1 MPTQIT
7 LASLFASQKQS
18 LETQLEGLSLPKDAL
33 KTQGIVC
40 DYLNVLFN
48 KEGEFRQNLTQ
59 SEDFILQ
66 AALSL
71 LDAQKEI
78 GNVFAQEASSKAKRI
93 LSVPSIGFGTAAIGG
108 TEAVFGDIA
117 GTDSRSKVDST
128 KALIGAGGGALV
140 GNVALGGWGAVFGA
154 IAGTAVAIYLSHKKN
169 AGSHPHSKPRT
180 ILNEP
185 KEVSTP
191 INVDSFVQIV
201 AEICESVDN
210 LIGTFRA
217 QVNRVV
223 QKYESQEKPT
233 LDKEYRSLLESIQS
247 LVGYKRNHNQA
258 EEKFVKKVCER
269 IEDLSES
276 LDNYDITLENYS
288 EARAPWFD
296 KVPSP
301 NAIELKEV
309 FPAVVKNGILII
321 PGKVF
326 IPS

>member
-33 KTQGIVC
+33 KTQGIVS
-40 DYLNVLFN
+40 DYLIDLFN
-48 KEGEFRQNLTQ
+48 KESEFRQNLTQ
-59 SEDFILQ
+59 SEDYILE
-66 AALSL
+66 AAISL
-71 LDAQKEI
+71 LNAQQKISTALAKETA
-78 GNVFAQEASSKAKRI
+78 NMPVTKKLRPSATAQETMQSTQGFKADSSY
-93 LSVPSIGFGTAAIGG
+93 
-108 TEAVFGDIA
+108 
-117 GTDSRSKVDST
+117 
-128 KALIGAGGGALV
+128 ALIGAAGGAIAGKLL
-140 GNVALGGWGAVFGA
+140 LGGWGAVFGA
-154 IAGTAVAIYLSHKKN
+154 IAGVALSVYMSNKTQ
-169 AGSHPHSKPRT
+169 SQPRLQPQVT
-180 ILNEP
+180 P
-185 KEVSTP
+185 KTEVEENTNNP
-191 INVDSFVQIV
+191 IDVDCFIDIV
-201 AEICESVDN
+201 RDVCESVDN

-233 LDKEYRSLLESIQS
+233 LAKEYRSLLESIQS
-247 LVGYKRNHNQA
+247 LVGYERNHNQA
-258 EEKFVKKVCER
+258 EEKYVKKVCER

-288 EARAPWFD
+288 EAKASWFD

>member
-18 LETQLEGLSLPKDAL
+18 LEIQLEGLSLPKDAL

-217 QVNRVV
+217 QINKVV
-223 QKYESQEKPT
+223 AKYEMAEKP
-233 LDKEYRSLLESIQS
+233 SLESEFSEILTSIQS
-247 LVGYKRNHNQA
+247 LLGAHAMDPSNEMRTKRIDQ
-258 EEKFVKKVCER
+258 R
-269 IEDLSES
+269 IQLLGE
-276 LDNYDITLENYS
+276 TLENYDLSVVNYDGTNKQLFNIQPS
-288 EARAPWFD
+288 ENVTEDTMATP
-296 KVPSP
+296 
-301 NAIELKEV
+301 AILKS
-309 FPAVVKNGILII
+309 
-321 PGKVF
+321 GKVIIKGKLF
-326 IPS
+326 VKA